1 MSMDFA
7 SLESNDG
14 IRMPWNVWPSSKIE
28 AARLTLPLS
37 VFCTPLFKRTN
48 TAQQQEGQEE
58 QQQAVDQTLTVPYA
72 PVVCR
77 SCNAALN
84 PYCSVDIPNKG
95 WTCCFCHT
103 RQPFPAHYAGI
114 TEQNVP
120 AELYPQYTAIE
131 YSVPLRTPAAPRAYM
146 FLVDTVCD
154 EDELESLKDSLRFAI
169 TLLPESALVGLITF
183 GEMVCVHELGFSGD
197 YTRSFVFK
205 GDMDPKTGKQDLQ
218 KMLSAGLGAAAQQQ
232 QQQQQGQQAAVGGS
246 RFLLPAGEAEFAIDS
261 ALEEL
266 TVDQFQPQR
275 GHRKG
280 RCTGAA
286 IAISQALLQMSCPTS
301 PAHTMVFVTG
311 PCTTGPGRIVSS
323 DLEESVRSHQDLE
336 KGIAKLFKPAEKHF
350 TQLGDAMIECGH
362 VIDVFACA
370 LEQVGLAEMCTMIER
385 TGGMM
390 VLTESYHHHV
400 FKDSLKRQLEEGR
413 VHGPGQM
420 QVWTSKE
427 IKVTGAIGPCA
438 SLHSK
443 GKGAGSY
450 NNVSDSV
457 VGEGGTNVWKL
468 NTLDHRST
476 LMFLFEVSP
485 SQPDVS
491 LEGQPLFMQFATQYT
506 HSNGERRVRVVTAAR
521 RWVGSSSAPEI
532 VSGFDQEAAACS
544 VARIATWKMRDE
556 EPFEVIRW
564 VDRMLI
570 RLAAKYADYVKED
583 PSSFRMNEVMTMYP
597 QFMYHL
603 RRSQFLQVF
612 NNSPDETA
620 FFQMILNREAVMPMI
635 VMIQPTL
642 TSFSFNGPPQ
652 PVLLDVAS
660 MTADSILLLDAYFI
674 VTVHYGSTIAQ
685 WRDAK
690 YQDLPEHSAFKEL
703 LVAPLAEAKQMLL
716 DRMPAP
722 KLLECDQATS
732 QARFL
737 LAKLNPSA
745 THSSTGFGQSGEIIF
760 TDDVSLQVFLEHLS
774 KLAVQ
779 P

>member
-1 MSMDFA
+1 
-7 SLESNDG
+7 
-14 IRMPWNVWPSSKIE
+14 
-28 AARLTLPLS
+28 
-37 VFCTPLFKRTN
+37 
-48 TAQQQEGQEE
+48 
-58 QQQAVDQTLTVPYA
+58 
-72 PVVCR
+72 
-77 SCNAALN
+77 
-84 PYCSVDIPNKG
+84 
-95 WTCCFCHT
+95 
-103 RQPFPAHYAGI
+103 
-114 TEQNVP
+114 
-120 AELYPQYTAIE
+120 
-131 YSVPLRTPAAPRAYM
+131 
-146 FLVDTVCD
+146 
-154 EDELESLKDSLRFAI
+154 
-169 TLLPESALVGLITF
+169 
-183 GEMVCVHELGFSGD
+183 
-197 YTRSFVFK
+197 
-205 GDMDPKTGKQDLQ
+205 MDPF
-218 KMLSAGLGAAAQQQ
+218 
-232 QQQQQGQQAAVGGS
+232 QA
-246 RFLLPAGEAEFAIDS
+246 P
-261 ALEEL
+261 
-266 TVDQFQPQR
+266 R
-275 GHRKG
+275 GHRQA
-280 RCTGAA
+280 RCTGTA
-286 IAISQALLQMSCPTS
+286 IAITQALLQMSCPTS

-311 PCTTGPGRIVSS
+311 PCTVGPGSIVPTS
-323 DLEESVRSHQDLE
+323 LEESIRSHQDLE
-336 KGIAKLFKPAEKHF
+336 KGIAKMFKPAEKHF
-350 TQLGDAMIECGH
+350 SQIGADMVESGH
-362 VIDVFACA
+362 VVDVFACA
-370 LEQVGLAEMCTMIER
+370 LEQVGLAEMCPMIER
-385 TGGMM
+385 SGGLM

-400 FKDSLKRQLEEGR
+400 FKDSLRRQLETGR
-413 VHGPGQM
+413 LHGPAQM

-438 SLHSK
+438 SLHQK
-443 GKGAGSY
+443 GGSGSGGPGGY
-450 NNVSDSV
+450 NNVSDSI

-476 LMFLFEVSP
+476 MMFLFEVCP
-485 SQPDVS
+485 SQPDMS
-491 LEGQPLFMQFATQYT
+491 LEGQPFFVQFATQYT
-506 HSNGERRVRVVTAAR
+506 HNSGEKRVRVVTAAR
-521 RWVGSSSAPEI
+521 RWVSTSAAPEI

-583 PSSFRMNEVMTMYP
+583 PSSFRMNEAMTMYP

-620 FFQMILNREAVMPMI
+620 FFQMILNREAVTPMV

-660 MTADSILLLDAYFI
+660 MTPDSILLLDAYFI

-690 YQDLPEHSAFKEL
+690 YQDLPEHAAFKDL
-703 LVAPLAEAKQMLL
+703 LVAPLDEAKQLLL

-737 LAKLNPSA
+737 LAKLNPSS
-745 THSSTGFGQSGEIIF
+745 THSSSGFGQSGEIIF